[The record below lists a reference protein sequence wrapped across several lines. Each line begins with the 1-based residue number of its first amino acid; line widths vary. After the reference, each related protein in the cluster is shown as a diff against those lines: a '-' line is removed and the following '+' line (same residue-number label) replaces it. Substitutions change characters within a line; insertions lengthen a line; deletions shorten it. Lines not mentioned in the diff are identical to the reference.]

1 VDPPESV
8 VVCAP
13 VVVVPAAVVPDAIAP
28 AIELL
33 IVLKYHEYPVG
44 ATVRLAG
51 AVQLNDQLD
60 NPEIVRLTPVAG
72 SGIPYAVVFETARL
86 AVEFVV
92 FEA

>member
-1 VDPPESV
+1 VDPPVSV

-13 VVVVPAAVVPDAIAP
+13 VVVPAVVPVAIAP

-33 IVLKYHEYPVG
+33 IILKYHEYPVG
-44 ATVRLAG
+44 ATVRIAG
-51 AVQLNDQLD
+51 GSQLNDQLLS
-60 NPEIVRLTPVAG
+60 PEIVRFTFLAG